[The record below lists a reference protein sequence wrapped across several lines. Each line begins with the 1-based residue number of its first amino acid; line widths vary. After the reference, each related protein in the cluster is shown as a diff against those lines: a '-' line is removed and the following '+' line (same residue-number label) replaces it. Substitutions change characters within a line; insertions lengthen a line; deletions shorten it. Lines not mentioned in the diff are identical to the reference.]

1 VSNRLVM
8 SCDVCGNEI
17 PPGSFVLQTFARLRN
32 VGSLI
37 EAQSNC
43 DLCTPCARRI
53 VVDGAVNLEGLLDE
67 IQRRVAKVALLE
79 EEPPLAPR
87 EPGSSFSY
95 KSK

>member
-1 VSNRLVM
+1 VSNRVVM
-8 SCDVCGNEI
+8 SCDVCKNEI
-17 PPGSFVLQTFARLRN
+17 PLDSFVLQTFSRLRS

-43 DLCTPCARRI
+43 DLCTPCARRT
-53 VVDGAVNLEGLLDE
+53 VVDGAVNLGGLLDE
-67 IQRRVAKVALLE
+67 IQRRVAQVALLA
-79 EEPPLAPR
+79 EPPLAPR